1 MTAQKLNPE
10 APVRPSA
17 RHLNETADKE
27 RAKQRAKTTPQQPK
41 KTPIERPEWAC
52 VAGEELLVS
61 DRAMRRLAAAQEWAC
76 AGCGQSLGGGSA
88 VLALADAET
97 DDETDDDHEHHV
109 LADGVPM
116 LAHADCLD
124 DGRISGKLS
133 DVARLARDA
142 KGDEGADA
150 EAAKGARA
158 GAVEHYL
165 KTIQRNIKRL
175 KGLVDHYGS

>member
-1 MTAQKLNPE
+1 MTAQKPNPG

-17 RHLNETADKE
+17 KHLNETADKQ

-41 KTPIERPEWAC
+41 RTPVARPEWAA
-52 VAGEELLVS
+52 VAGEELRVS
-61 DRAMRRLAAAQEWAC
+61 DRAMRRLADAQEWAC

-88 VLALADAET
+88 VLALADAEN
-97 DDETDDDHEHHV
+97 DEETDHSHEHHV
-109 LADGVPM
+109 MADGVPM

-124 DGRISGKLS
+124 DGQIAGKLS

-142 KGDEGADA
+142 KGDDGADA
-150 EAAKGARA
+150 DAAKGARA